1 MMFRIGNSDRR
12 CWQYRRNLYARR
24 GLRGW
29 WSRIAQAE
37 WRAAA
42 NLWNEQI
49 APVDGWTADFGAGN
63 TGFWKQVS
71 PPKKLLLIDITE
83 ISTTGMVAAA
93 RVVADATNPPI
104 KPHSLHCIVALGLLE
119 YIANPREILSR
130 WRSLTVADAK
140 LLITSSPPLLPNYI
154 RRLVP
159 PFAYPR
165 NDEVVVK
172 MLRSSGWRVS
182 SSSPVR
188 AGWQSI
194 FTATAV

>member
-1 MMFRIGNSDRR
+1 MLMVKNSDRR

-29 WSRIAQAE
+29 GNRIAQTE

-63 TGFWKQVS
+63 AGFWKQVS

-93 RVVADATNPPI
+93 RVVADVTNPPI
-104 KPHSLHCIVALGLLE
+104 KPHSLHCIVVLGLLE
-119 YIANPREILSR
+119 YLANPREILSR
-130 WRSLTVADAK
+130 WRSLVDAGGQ
-140 LLITSSPPLLPNYI
+140 LLVTSSPPLLPNYI
-154 RRLVP
+154 RRLVSP
-159 PFAYPR
+159 VAYPR
-165 NDEVVVK
+165 NDEVVVT
-172 MLRSSGWRVS
+172 MLQSSGWQVS
-182 SSSPVR
+182 PSSPVR